1 MAVTAILGDGET
13 LTASLGNKKF
23 GGIEKITIVDAGK
36 SLRSAPEIV
45 LTGFG
50 DGLATATSTL
60 VPSFETFPGK
70 FINSDGI
77 ISSSYTR
84 LQGLNYYIDYS
95 YVISSAIEFKKYKD
109 ILRGLLHPA
118 GSVGYSEVVRQDDIQ
133 TVIVTATSEIVQQP
147 V

>member
-1 MAVTAILGDGET
+1 M
-13 LTASLGNKKF
+13 
-23 GGIEKITIVDAGK
+23 
-36 SLRSAPEIV
+36 RSAPEIV

-118 GSVGYSEVVRQDDIQ
+118 GSVGYSEVIRQDDIQ